1 MTKGLA
7 LARDLTHPPTLVH
20 SLSLAAELRQVRC
33 EPLAVEEIIA
43 ELVPLVSQYGSPVR
57 IANAAMLRGW
67 ARTAQGKDDG
77 LVQVQSGL
85 VSWRAT
91 GSTFNAP
98 HRLALAADA
107 YRMAGIVQEGLH
119 LVTEAVQVATR
130 TGNRWLEA
138 ELHRLHGELA
148 LRSNDQ
154 NTAEICFKQAIATA
168 RAQSARLFELRAA
181 TRLSHH
187 WRDQGRKVEAR
198 DLLAPIYGWFSE
210 GFDTI
215 DLKDAKA
222 LLDELGA

>member
-1 MTKGLA
+1 MTNGLA
-7 LARDLTHPPTLVH
+7 LARDLTHPPTLAH
-20 SLSLAAELRQVRC
+20 SLTLAAELRQVRC
-33 EPLAVEEIIA
+33 EPLAVEEIIT

-57 IANAAMLRGW
+57 IAHAAMLRGW

-77 LVQVQSGL
+77 LVQLQGGL

-91 GSTFNAP
+91 GSMFNAP
-98 HRLALAADA
+98 YRLAVAADA

-119 LVTEAVQVATR
+119 LVTEAMQVATR
-130 TGNRWLEA
+130 TGFRMIEA

-154 NTAEICFKQAIATA
+154 NTAEICFKQAIAIA

-187 WRDQGRKVEAR
+187 WRDQGRKVEAL

-222 LLDELGA
+222 LLDELSA